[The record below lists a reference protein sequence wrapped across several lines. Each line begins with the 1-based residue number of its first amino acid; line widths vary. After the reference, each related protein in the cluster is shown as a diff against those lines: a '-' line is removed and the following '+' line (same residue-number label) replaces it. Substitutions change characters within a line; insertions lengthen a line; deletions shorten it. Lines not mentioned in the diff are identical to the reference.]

1 MVDLNECDREPIHIP
16 GTIQPFGVL
25 FALDEE
31 MKVTQVSENVSD
43 HLSLRV
49 DEALGRPLSE
59 SVDPAGAEEVRSVLR
74 EQRWHDANP
83 LSIGACGK
91 RFDGIVHHHEGAAIL
106 ELEPNPE
113 TPEERSIHHPFRAA
127 LLRVQRASTLSELAA
142 IITQEMRRTTGF
154 ERVMFYRFH
163 EDGSGSVDAEARD
176 AAHEPY
182 LGLHYP
188 ASDIPA
194 QARRLY
200 LKNWLRL
207 IFDADQKPAR
217 IVPALRPDTGAP
229 LDLSFS
235 VLRSVSPIHIEY
247 MKNMGVRA
255 SMSISLIV
263 RNRLW
268 GLISCLNHTGPRRV
282 SHRMRSACE
291 FMGRLASLQIAAFED
306 RELLASRASRRATED
321 ALHRA
326 MKEATGSVLA
336 ALVAQPRALIDLV
349 DAGGVAVVE
358 NGEPVTCGGAP
369 PADVIREIAR
379 WLEERGDLRPFSSAS
394 LGVHFPPALAASEV
408 ASGLLTFA
416 LPGARLMWF
425 RPEVIQTVNWGGDPT
440 KPVDAEA
447 GKRLRP
453 RHSFALWKEEVRA
466 RSRPWTPSDL
476 EVADELQRRA
486 TEVDIERRLSSE
498 QRAVRAR
505 DEVLAVVSHDL
516 GNPLSVVLLEAAHL
530 LGHLPETG
538 DQRARTMRESVDSIR
553 RSTTR
558 MKALIEDLLDAC
570 EYRGEELSARRSAC
584 GEPRSARGCRDRRAA
599 AGGRKAHLPRPGSER
614 STEDRRRPAPH
625 LASVLEPARQRDQVH
640 PRGWDGHALR
650 AAARRSALGHDR
662 GYGTRDRP
670 GRSRAHIRSLLAT
683 QGIGRRGNGARALH
697 RAGNR
702 GGAWRTRVGRV
713 FSPRSD
719 LRLHVAA
726 RTAPRLRA
734 HGSRSDAVAITPV
747 PSEEPRRRA
756 TDLNA

>member
-1 MVDLNECDREPIHIP
+1 MGGGCSRGIAVTDLTDCDREPIHIP

-43 HLSLRV
+43 ILSMRV
-49 DEALGRPLSE
+49 DEVLGRTLCQVIDS
-59 SVDPAGAEEVRSVLR
+59 AGAEEVRVVLR
-74 EQRWHDANP
+74 EQRWHEANP

-91 RFDGIVHHHEGAAIL
+91 RFDGIVHHHEGATIL

-113 TPEERSIHHPFRAA
+113 TPDERSIHHPFHAA

-142 IITQEMRRTTGF
+142 IITQEIHRTTGF

-176 AAHEPY
+176 AVHESY

-194 QARRLY
+194 QARKLY

-207 IFDADQKPAR
+207 IFDTGQKPAR
-217 IVPALRPDTGAP
+217 IVPALRPDTGEP

-282 SHRMRSACE
+282 AHSMRSACE

-306 RELLASRASRRATED
+306 RELLASRASRRAMED

-326 MKEATGSVLA
+326 MKESTGTVLA
-336 ALVAQPRALIDLV
+336 ALVARPRALIDLV
-349 DAGGVAVVE
+349 DAAGAAVVE
-358 NGEPVTCGGAP
+358 NGEVLTCGDAP
-369 PADVIREIAR
+369 PACLIHELAG
-379 WLEERGDLRPFSSAS
+379 WLEQRGDLRPFASAS
-394 LGVHFPPALAASEV
+394 LGAQFPPALAASAV
-408 ASGLLTFA
+408 ASGLLTFG

-425 RPEVIQTVNWGGDPT
+425 RPEVIRTVNWGGDPG
-440 KPVDAEA
+440 KPVNAQD
-447 GKRLRP
+447 GTRLRP

-466 RSRPWTPSDL
+466 RSRPWTPGDL

-505 DEVLAVVSHDL
+505 DELLAVVSHDL
-516 GNPLSVVLLEAAHL
+516 RNPLLVVLLEAGL
-530 LGHLPETG
+530 LSDHLPKTG
-538 DQRARTMRESVDSIR
+538 EPHVRTMRESVDAIE

-558 MKALIEDLLDAC
+558 MNALIEDLLD
-570 EYRGEELSARRSAC
+570 
-584 GEPRSARGCRDRRAA
+584 
-599 AGGRKAHLPRPGSER
+599 
-614 STEDRRRPAPH
+614 
-625 LASVLEPARQRDQVH
+625 
-640 PRGWDGHALR
+640 
-650 AAARRSALGHDR
+650 
-662 GYGTRDRP
+662 
-670 GRSRAHIRSLLAT
+670 LAT
-683 QGIGRRGNGARALH
+683 LEEKSFRLVIQSVESRDLIEDAVTDARPLADAKHISLVVHLDNPPKIEADPH
-697 RAGNR
+697 RIS
-702 GGAWRTRVGRV
+702 RV
-713 FSPRSD
+713 FSNLLGNAIKFTPAGGMVTVSARARDGMLSVTISDTGRGIAPEDLAHIFDRFWRSKASEERGTG
-719 LRLHVAA
+719 LGLYIA
-726 RTAPRLRA
+726 RGIVEA
-734 HGSRSDAVAITPV
+734 HGGSLWAESSPPGATFSFTLPL
-747 PSEEPRRRA
+747 EPRR
-756 TDLNA
+756 D

>member
-1 MVDLNECDREPIHIP
+1 MIDLNDCDREPIHIP

-31 MKVTQVSENVSD
+31 MNVTQVSENVSD
-43 HLSLRV
+43 HLSLSV
-49 DEALGRPLSE
+49 DEVLGRPLSE
-59 SVDPAGAEEVRSVLR
+59 SVDPAGAAEVRSVLR
-74 EQRWHDANP
+74 ERRWHDANP
-83 LSIGACGK
+83 LSIGARGK

-113 TPEERSIHHPFRAA
+113 TSEERSIHHPFREA

-142 IITQEMRRTTGF
+142 IVTEEMRQTTGF

-163 EDGSGSVDAEARD
+163 EDGSGSVDAEAKD

-200 LKNWLRL
+200 LENWLRL

-217 IVPALRPDTGAP
+217 IVPSLRPDTGAP

-268 GLISCLNHTGPRRV
+268 GLISCLHHTGPRRV

-291 FMGRLASLQIAAFED
+291 FIGRLASLQIAAFED
-306 RELLASRASRRATED
+306 RDLLASRASRRATAD

-326 MKEATGSVLA
+326 MKEASGSVLA
-336 ALVAQPRALIDLV
+336 ALVAQPRALMDLV
-349 DAGGVAVVE
+349 DAGGAAVVE
-358 NGEPVTCGGAP
+358 NGEAVTCGAAP
-369 PADVIREIAR
+369 PDDMIRGLAR
-379 WLEERGDLRPFSSAS
+379 WLEERGDLRPFSSAA
-394 LGVHFPPALAASEV
+394 LGVLFPPARAASEV

-416 LPGARLMWF
+416 LPGSRLMWF

-453 RHSFALWKEEVRA
+453 RHSFAVWREEVRG
-466 RSRPWTPSDL
+466 RSHPWTPGDL

-486 TEVDIERRLSSE
+486 AEVDIERRLASE

-505 DEVLAVVSHDL
+505 EEMIAVVSHDL

-530 LGHLPETG
+530 LAHWPDTA
-538 DQRARTMRESVDSIR
+538 DQRVRTLRESVELIR
-553 RSTTR
+553 RSATR
-558 MKALIEDLLDAC
+558 MKALIEDLLELEKVAARSFPIDLQPVDSRHLLEDGVADAQPLAHAKRISLVLDLNDPPKIDADAHRISQVLSNLLGNAIKFTP
-570 EYRGEELSARRSAC
+570 EGGAVTLSARPRDGALSVTIADTGPGIASEDLAHIFDRYWRRTGFD
-584 GEPRSARGCRDRRAA
+584 GEGTGLGLYIARGIVEAH
-599 AGGRKAHLPRPGSER
+599 GGRIWAESSPQGATFVFTLP
-614 STEDRRRPAPH
+614 
-625 LASVLEPARQRDQVH
+625 LE
-640 PRGWDGHALR
+640 
-650 AAARRSALGHDR
+650 
-662 GYGTRDRP
+662 
-670 GRSRAHIRSLLAT
+670 
-683 QGIGRRGNGARALH
+683 RRG
-697 RAGNR
+697 
-702 GGAWRTRVGRV
+702 
-713 FSPRSD
+713 D
-719 LRLHVAA
+719 
-726 RTAPRLRA
+726 
-734 HGSRSDAVAITPV
+734 
-747 PSEEPRRRA
+747 
-756 TDLNA
+756 

>member
-1 MVDLNECDREPIHIP
+1 MVDLNDCDREPIHIP

-49 DEALGRPLSE
+49 DEVLGRPLSE
-59 SVDPAGAEEVRSVLR
+59 IVDPAGAEEVRSVLR

-263 RNRLW
+263 RNQLW

-306 RELLASRASRRATED
+306 RELLALRASRRATED

-336 ALVAQPRALIDLV
+336 ALVAQPRALMDLV

-394 LGVHFPPALAASEV
+394 LGVHFPPALAASDV

-416 LPGARLMWF
+416 LPDARLMWF

-476 EVADELQRRA
+476 EAADELQRRA

-516 GNPLSVVLLEAAHL
+516 GNPLSVILLEAAHL

-538 DQRARTMRESVDSIR
+538 DQRARTLRESVELIR

-558 MKALIEDLLDAC
+558 MKALIEDLLELERIGAKSFPLDVQPVESRDLLEDAVTDAQPLADAKHISLVLDLSDPPKIDADPHRISQVLSNLLGNAIKFTPEGGTVTLC
-570 EYRGEELSARRSAC
+570 ARPRDGALSVTIADTGRGIAPEDLAHIFDRYWRPKGSE
-584 GEPRSARGCRDRRAA
+584 GEGTGLGLYIARGIVEAH
-599 AGGRKAHLPRPGSER
+599 GGRVWAESSPQGATFVFTLP
-614 STEDRRRPAPH
+614 
-625 LASVLEPARQRDQVH
+625 L
-640 PRGWDGHALR
+640 
-650 AAARRSALGHDR
+650 
-662 GYGTRDRP
+662 
-670 GRSRAHIRSLLAT
+670 
-683 QGIGRRGNGARALH
+683 
-697 RAGNR
+697 
-702 GGAWRTRVGRV
+702 
-713 FSPRSD
+713 
-719 LRLHVAA
+719 
-726 RTAPRLRA
+726 
-734 HGSRSDAVAITPV
+734 
-747 PSEEPRRRA
+747 EPRR
-756 TDLNA
+756 D

>member
-1 MVDLNECDREPIHIP
+1 VADLNDCDREPIHIP
-16 GTIQPFGVL
+16 GMIQPFGVL

-31 MKVTQVSENVSD
+31 MKVTQVSENVGD
-43 HLSLRV
+43 ILSVRV
-49 DEALGRPLSE
+49 DEVLGRPLCE
-59 SVDPAGAEEVRSVLR
+59 FVDPSGAEELRMALR
-74 EQRWHDANP
+74 EQRWHEANP
-83 LSIGACGK
+83 LSIGTGGK
-91 RFDGIVHHHEGAAIL
+91 RFDGIVHHHQGAVIL

-113 TPEERSIHHPFRAA
+113 TPEERSIHHPFHAA
-127 LLRVQRASTLSELAA
+127 LLRVQRARTLSELAA
-142 IITQEMRRTTGF
+142 IVTQEIHRTTGF

-182 LGLHYP
+182 LGLRYP

-207 IFDADQKPAR
+207 IFDTEQKPAR
-217 IVPALRPDTGAP
+217 IVPPLRPDTGEP

-268 GLISCLNHTGPRRV
+268 GLISCLNHAGPRRI

-306 RELLASRASRRATED
+306 RERLASRASRRATEE

-326 MKEATGSVLA
+326 MKESTGSVLS

-358 NGEPVTCGGAP
+358 NGEVVTCGNAP
-369 PADVIREIAR
+369 PADFIRELAR
-379 WLEERGDLRPFSSAS
+379 WLEETGDLRPFSSAA
-394 LGVHFPPALAASEV
+394 LADQFPPALAASAV

-425 RPEVIQTVNWGGDPT
+425 RPEIIQTVNWGGDPT
-440 KPVDAEA
+440 KPVDAQGGA
-447 GKRLRP
+447 RLRP
-453 RHSFALWKEEVRA
+453 RHSFALWKEEVRG
-466 RSRPWTPSDL
+466 RCRPWTPSDL

-505 DEVLAVVSHDL
+505 DELLAVVSHDL
-516 GNPLSVVLLEAAHL
+516 RNPLLVVLLEAGL
-530 LGHLPETG
+530 LSGHLPET
-538 DQRARTMRESVDSIR
+538 DDPRVRTMRESVDAIE

-558 MKALIEDLLDAC
+558 MKALMDDLLDLASIEEKSFRLVIQPVESRDLLEDAVTDAQPLADAKHIALVLQLNDPPKIDADPHRISQVFSNLLGNAIKFTPAGGTVTLC
-570 EYRGEELSARRSAC
+570 ARVRNGMLSVAISDTGRGIAPEELAHIFDRFWRSKESE
-584 GEPRSARGCRDRRAA
+584 GGGTGLGLYIARGIVEAH
-599 AGGRKAHLPRPGSER
+599 GGRLWAESSPQGATFSFTLP
-614 STEDRRRPAPH
+614 
-625 LASVLEPARQRDQVH
+625 L
-640 PRGWDGHALR
+640 
-650 AAARRSALGHDR
+650 
-662 GYGTRDRP
+662 
-670 GRSRAHIRSLLAT
+670 
-683 QGIGRRGNGARALH
+683 
-697 RAGNR
+697 
-702 GGAWRTRVGRV
+702 
-713 FSPRSD
+713 
-719 LRLHVAA
+719 
-726 RTAPRLRA
+726 
-734 HGSRSDAVAITPV
+734 
-747 PSEEPRRRA
+747 EPRR
-756 TDLNA
+756 D